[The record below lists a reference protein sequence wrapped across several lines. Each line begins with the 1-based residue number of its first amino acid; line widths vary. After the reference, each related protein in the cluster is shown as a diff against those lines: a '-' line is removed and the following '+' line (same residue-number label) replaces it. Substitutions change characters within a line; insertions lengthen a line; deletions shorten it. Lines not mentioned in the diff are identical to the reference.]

1 MIDLLAAKRR
11 CTPMGGALFIG
22 GSSSSKSSQTTIDGR
37 ITAGNESVAV
47 SVSGGNNNTINAT
60 TTDFGAVSKSLDLA
74 MKGVDNITGIA
85 SQSLDESAKLAGAS
99 LTFAQRASSDAG
111 SILSGALNSMTG
123 QQKEFANALE
133 NIKAGDARPLVYVGL
148 GVVALVA
155 VVLIIQTKK
164 G

>member
-1 MIDLLAAKRR
+1 
-11 CTPMGGALFIG
+11 MGGALFIG

-74 MKGVDNITGIA
+74 MKGVDNITGVA
-85 SQSLDESAKLAGAS
+85 NQSLNLA
-99 LTFAQRASSDAG
+99 QKASSDAG

-123 QQKEFANALE
+123 QQEKFVGALE
-133 NIKAGDARPLVYVGL
+133 NIKAGDARPLIYVAIA
-148 GVVALVA
+148 VVGLVA
-155 VVLIIQTKK
+155 VVLITKNNK